1 MLLAINLLLFFFR
14 RRKRFRAEVKVKYH
28 HDSDVSVNR
37 REQLNVGD
45 CSSNVHADEIVH
57 DVNNIAVSDFQ
68 CEDEGDEQETSSTS
82 HYRRLQRSEDA
93 WSKLRE
99 GSLAIT
105 FQSQGSFFK
114 EEICH
119 FCDSTVGICRCFDC
133 SATLSS
139 QGGYSGF
146 QVTGMIEGFFWV

>member
-1 MLLAINLLLFFFR
+1 M
-14 RRKRFRAEVKVKYH
+14 
-28 HDSDVSVNR
+28 
-37 REQLNVGD
+37 NVGE

-57 DVNNIAVSDFQ
+57 DVNNIAVCDFE

-114 EEICH
+114 EESCH
-119 FCDSTVGICRCFDC
+119 FCDSTVGICRCLDC
-133 SATLSS
+133 SATLSFCES
-139 QGGYSGF
+139 CAVSKHTKTNIFHRVEISRVRILAQFILIISMLASL
-146 QVTGMIEGFFWV
+146 Q